1 MQDCVPH
8 WYSLCGFDIAS
19 LVNVAYGTYGSI
31 KKNGVLLQAIV
42 VNGHC
47 VPLVC
52 VGGQSG
58 AGQLHELV
66 IFSAQGN

>member
-1 MQDCVPH
+1 MSH
-8 WYSLCGFDIAS
+8 WYSLCGFDTAS
-19 LVNVAYGTYGSI
+19 LASVAFGTYQNI
-31 KKNGVLLQAIV
+31 KRIGVLLRATF

-58 AGQLHELV
+58 AGQLHKLV
-66 IFSAQGN
+66 IFSAQAD

>member
-1 MQDCVPH
+1 MSH
-8 WYSLCGFDIAS
+8 WYSLCGFDTAS
-19 LVNVAYGTYGSI
+19 LASVAFGTYRNI
-31 KKNGVLLQAIV
+31 KRIGVLLRATV

-58 AGQLHELV
+58 AGQLHKLV